1 MSYAIE
7 PLIYDQF
14 KGIREF
20 NGVNAG
26 GQISAIQCQNVELVQ
41 TEIGNNTGIKSMN
54 GNAVAYALPLGY
66 KTLGVFKSNQD
77 GVNYTLIYGENDAKG
92 TLFFVNLA
100 SKVEVVIDDLS
111 KTGECNGIT
120 MATTAFDVFVFT
132 NGKEVRTV
140 AFTSDDAYTSVIEGH
155 NPVEFS
161 QGYIATI
168 NAED

>member
-77 GVNYTLIYGENDAKG
+77 GVNYTLIYGENDTKG

-100 SKVEVVIDDLS
+100 EKVEVVVL
-111 KTGECNGIT
+111 
-120 MATTAFDVFVFT
+120 
-132 NGKEVRTV
+132 
-140 AFTSDDAYTSVIEGH
+140 
-155 NPVEFS
+155 
-161 QGYIATI
+161 
-168 NAED
+168 

>member
-41 TEIGNNTGIKSMN
+41 TEIGNNTGIKSMY

-92 TLFFVNLA
+92 TLFLFFVNLA
-100 SKVEVVIDDLS
+100 KVPKLLLM
-111 KTGECNGIT
+111 T
-120 MATTAFDVFVFT
+120 
-132 NGKEVRTV
+132 
-140 AFTSDDAYTSVIEGH
+140 
-155 NPVEFS
+155 
-161 QGYIATI
+161 
-168 NAED
+168 